1 MRALPGETVIEHQHV
16 VGSALPFPHQ
26 PGSGLQ
32 LGARRRVGPSGLLE
46 LLCKLAELAL
56 RLRAQAAQGDFLQP
70 VCDSSYQQLAAEVR
84 RCLHFV
90 ETTPLLTK
98 FADVESGEVRERL
111 SAGGSSWIPRLMPAP
126 RQRCDRP
133 GRAPLGPKQG

>member
-1 MRALPGETVIEHQHV
+1 
-16 VGSALPFPHQ
+16 
-26 PGSGLQ
+26 
-32 LGARRRVGPSGLLE
+32 LLE

-90 ETTPLLTK
+90 DTTPLLTK
-98 FADVESGEVRERL
+98 FAEVELGEARERL
-111 SAGGSSWIPRLMPAP
+111 PTSRSIW
-126 RQRCDRP
+126 DRAVHACS
-133 GRAPLGPKQG
+133 GAAMR